1 MLKIKKLVLNML
13 CLKYA
18 SRYFKEA
25 VTYTGLKFQR
35 EEQAGNINVEFFPYR
50 WYIKTWRWVEAA
62 SE

>member
-25 VTYTGLKFQR
+25 VIYTGLKFQR
-35 EEQAGNINVEFFPYR
+35 EQARNINVQFLPYR
-50 WYIKTWRWVEAA
+50 W
-62 SE
+62 

>member
-1 MLKIKKLVLNML
+1 ML

-50 WYIKTWRWVEAA
+50 WYIKTWKWVEAA